1 MARVDLARDEPASA
15 LAALDGPATTWS
27 TRRLQVERG
36 VIESLALA
44 ALRRGDAHD
53 RLRATLALAEPVGFE
68 RSIVGE
74 GAAMWRLLESLPAG
88 GRLTVYVGRLL
99 ESAYGATAAGRAETQ
114 DGLVEQLSEREI
126 TVLRY
131 LSSRLPA
138 PDIAS
143 TLYISGNTV
152 RSHVKAIY
160 RKLGVNSRAEAVER
174 GRALGLLAV

>member
-1 MARVDLARDEPASA
+1 
-15 LAALDGPATTWS
+15 
-27 TRRLQVERG
+27 
-36 VIESLALA
+36 
-44 ALRRGDAHD
+44 
-53 RLRATLALAEPVGFE
+53 
-68 RSIVGE
+68 
-74 GAAMWRLLESLPAG
+74 MWQLLESLPAG

-99 ESAYGATAAGRAETQ
+99 ESAYGTAAAGRADTQ

>member
-1 MARVDLARDEPASA
+1 VL
-15 LAALDGPATTWS
+15 
-27 TRRLQVERG
+27 
-36 VIESLALA
+36 ESLALA
-44 ALRRGDAHD
+44 SLRRDEGHD
-53 RLRATLALAEPVGFE
+53 CLRAALALAEPVGFQQ
-68 RSIVGE
+68 SIVGE
-74 GAAMWRLLESLPAG
+74 GPAMWLLLESLPAV
-88 GRLTVYVGRLL
+88 GRLTIYVGQLL
-99 ESAYGATAAGRAETQ
+99 EFAYGTTALIRPEPQ